1 MSNYDETSNK
11 RIESIKD
18 LYQSYPILKNIN
30 EKNNDIINKHAFFNT
45 LYSDEYI
52 KSENGTC
59 VGILFV
65 LKGTIKIQK
74 INADGE
80 ETNLYNIGQGDFC
93 HEALSCLSNFESL
106 NITGKAIQDSEVCI
120 MPLDIVRLHFM
131 KDYEFLLY
139 IYEDLHKKFNL
150 VLENKEEI
158 MHESLETRLVK
169 LLINKNSNIIYAT
182 NNGLAFEID
191 SAREVVS
198 RKLKS
203 IEKRGYIKLQRG
215 KIVIIK
221 DLEEILKGNFAK

>member
-1 MSNYDETSNK
+1 MNNYEEKSNEK
-11 RIESIKD
+11 MKKIKA
-18 LYQSYPILKNIN
+18 LYEIYPILSKIN
-30 EKNNDIINKHAFFNT
+30 EKNNEIINKQAVFKT
-45 LYSDEYI
+45 LYADEYV
-52 KSENGTC
+52 KSAEGTC

-65 LKGTIKIQK
+65 IKGTIKIQK
-74 INADGE
+74 INSDGE
-80 ETNLYNIGQGDFC
+80 ETNLYNIRQGEFC

-120 MPLDIVRLHFM
+120 IPVDIVRLHFM
-131 KDYEFLLY
+131 KDNEFLLY
-139 IYEDLHKKFNL
+139 IYEDLHKKFNS

-182 NNGLAFEID
+182 HGELAFEID
-191 SAREVVS
+191 SAREAVS

-203 IEKRGYIKLQRG
+203 IEKRGYIKLERG

-221 DLEEILKGNFAK
+221 DLKEIF